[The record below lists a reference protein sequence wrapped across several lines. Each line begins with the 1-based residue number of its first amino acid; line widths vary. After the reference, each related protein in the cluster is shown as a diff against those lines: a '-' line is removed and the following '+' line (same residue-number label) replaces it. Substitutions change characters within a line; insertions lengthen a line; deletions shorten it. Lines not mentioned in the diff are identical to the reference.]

1 MAKEKSITE
10 LKDEKKQL
18 STRSKTILETAK
30 GEKGYSFRSHCQA
43 QSPILSVQA

>member
-18 STRSKTILETAK
+18 QSRSKEIIAKAK
-30 GEKGYSFRSHCQA
+30 G
-43 QSPILSVQA
+43 

>member
-30 GEKGYSFRSHCQA
+30 GEKT
-43 QSPILSVQA
+43 PVNN